1 MSESPTYMSRAI
13 RWALRCLLTYKACAR
28 RVQGRDVGSKCEF
41 VGLRDPSEAR
51 APGHFR
57 AAPLPRQGLIFLPG
71 PACPPALQ
79 HHPLQQ
85 MLGGPFAN
93 PLAFKARPPRPLP
106 ILALTAGGVG
116 EGCWAT
122 GAGRRRSSALPWDA
136 LRPGA
141 PTSLR
146 ASLSFSPAPSPLQPP
161 QKYIVFSP
169 NPVQLQH
176 NKTHNK
182 NLIHF
187 SPAPPSPG
195 IFWLG
200 IKNLSSC
207 LWHHSPDASA
217 SLMYEPGSGGPA
229 ASAVL
234 AARRR
239 PPVT

>member
-93 PLAFKARPPRPLP
+93 PLAFKAPPPPTPHPGPNCRGRGGGVLGHRGGAAPLLRPPLGCAASGSPHFPAGFAVFLSRPLP
-106 ILALTAGGVG
+106 LA
-116 EGCWAT
+116 
-122 GAGRRRSSALPWDA
+122 
-136 LRPGA
+136 
-141 PTSLR
+141 
-146 ASLSFSPAPSPLQPP
+146 
-161 QKYIVFSP
+161 
-169 NPVQLQH
+169 
-176 NKTHNK
+176 
-182 NLIHF
+182 
-187 SPAPPSPG
+187 
-195 IFWLG
+195 
-200 IKNLSSC
+200 
-207 LWHHSPDASA
+207 
-217 SLMYEPGSGGPA
+217 A
-229 ASAVL
+229 ASEIYCIL
-234 AARRR
+234 
-239 PPVT
+239 T